1 MNPFVLFGGPRGRS
15 LWLAAA
21 LVYGLA
27 GLAAFAQ
34 PTNRVSVPVNTNA
47 PAPRRPNLVFI
58 LADDLGYGDLG
69 CYGQTKIKTP
79 NLDQLAAGGMRF
91 TDFYAGSTVCAPSR
105 AALMLGRHTGHLRIR
120 GNRSGATLGAEELT
134 IAEVLQRSGYHTGLI
149 GKWGLSEPGL
159 AGVPQKKGYDEFVGY
174 LENVHAHDYY
184 TTYLWRYDPATKYDG
199 KVEFPN
205 NNMGRHGTYIPDLCT
220 KAALNFLNNNKP
232 DRFNRYR
239 PLFLSL
245 NYTIPHANN
254 EEGRRTGNGL
264 QVPNDGAYRGES
276 WPQVEKNKAAMITR
290 MDTDVGQLVDRLK
303 ALKIEE
309 DTIVIFTSDNG
320 PHQEGGVDPKFFAS
334 AGPYRGHKRDLTE
347 GGIRVPLIVRWPSRV
362 AAGTVSHQPFA
373 FWDLFPT
380 LAEIARQKPVA
391 GLDGISM
398 LPTLRG
404 QKQTE
409 QHEYLYWEFHEGGF
423 QQAVRLGNWK
433 GIRAGVDGKLALY
446 DLAGD
451 PGEKSDAAGQH
462 PDVVAKI
469 KALMKS
475 ARTEDPQW
483 PARSAAETKKT
494 QDAK

>member
-1 MNPFVLFGGPRGRS
+1 MNPILFLAAPRRQS
-15 LWLAAA
+15 PWLAVA
-21 LVYGLA
+21 LAYGLA
-27 GLAAFAQ
+27 GLAALAQ

-47 PAPRRPNLVFI
+47 PAPRRPSIVMI

-69 CYGQTKIKTP
+69 CYGQTRIKTP

-120 GNRSGATLGAEELT
+120 GNKSGSTLEADELT

-174 LENVHAHDYY
+174 LENNHAHDYY

-199 KVEFPN
+199 KYEFPN
-205 NNMGRHGTYIPDLCT
+205 NNMGRRGTYIPDLCT
-220 KAALNFLNNNKP
+220 KAALNFLKNNQP

-245 NYTIPHANN
+245 NYTTPHANN
-254 EEGRRTGNGL
+254 EEGRRTGNGM
-264 QVPNDGAYRGES
+264 QVPNDGAYTGEP

-290 MDTDVGQLVDRLK
+290 MDADVGQLLDKLK
-303 ALKIEE
+303 ALKMDA

-334 AGPYRGHKRDLTE
+334 SGPFRGHKRDLTE
-347 GGIRVPLIVRWPSRV
+347 GGIRVPLIVRWPARV
-362 AAGTVSHQPFA
+362 APGTVNHQPFA

-380 LAEIARQKPVA
+380 LAEIARQKLPA

-398 LPTLRG
+398 LPAWRG
-404 QKQTE
+404 QPPAQ
-409 QHEYLYWEFHEGGF
+409 QHDFLYWEFHEGGF
-423 QQAVRLGNWK
+423 HQAVRLGNWK
-433 GIRAGVDGKLALY
+433 GIRDGVDGPVALY
-446 DLAGD
+446 DVQSD
-451 PGEKSDAAGQH
+451 PGERNDVAGQH
-462 PDVVAKI
+462 PDVVANI
-469 KALMKS
+469 QGLMKS

-483 PARSAAETKKT
+483 PARTATQTKKPE
-494 QDAK
+494 DPK